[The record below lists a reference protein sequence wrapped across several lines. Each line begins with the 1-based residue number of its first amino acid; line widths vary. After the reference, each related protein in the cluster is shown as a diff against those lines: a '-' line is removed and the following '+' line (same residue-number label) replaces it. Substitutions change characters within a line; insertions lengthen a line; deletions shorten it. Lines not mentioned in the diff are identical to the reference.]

1 MQRIDVFK
9 RKYGIGIMLP
19 NSSKIFSEI
28 TFKSFNGQ
36 VSEVLRD
43 YQYDIRTESAY
54 GRLIRLYIMFQA
66 KRHPDRMGRAEAVAF
81 LSLRSGA

>member
-1 MQRIDVFK
+1 MPTLAQYRIAAFI
-9 RKYGIGIMLP
+9 RAFTP
-19 NSSKIFSEI
+19 AI
-28 TFKSFNGQ
+28 T

-54 GRLIRLYIMFQA
+54 VRLIRLYIMFQA
-66 KRHPDRMGRAEAVAF
+66 KRHPERMGKAEAVAF